1 MFTYLIQYL
10 FYFIVKLKKIIR
22 LDVLHVEHLNI
33 FSLSLVG
40 VLEHTLIISLFL
52 SSLLLL
58 DSFQI
63 TSSWLDFVV
72 HC

>member
-33 FSLSLVG
+33 FSLSLVS

>member
-1 MFTYLIQYL
+1 M
-10 FYFIVKLKKIIR
+10 R
-22 LDVLHVEHLNI
+22 LDVLHVEHLNS

-58 DSFQI
+58 DSFQT
-63 TSSWLDFVV
+63 TSSWLDFVA
-72 HC
+72 HCLIQSHGAPLCFKASS